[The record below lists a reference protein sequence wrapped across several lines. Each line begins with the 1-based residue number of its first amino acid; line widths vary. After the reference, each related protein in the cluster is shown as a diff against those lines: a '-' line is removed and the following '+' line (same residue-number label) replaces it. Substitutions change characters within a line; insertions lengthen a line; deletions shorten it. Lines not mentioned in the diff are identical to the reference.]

1 MDRHKRSTAHI
12 SMLEAGASAAQR
24 SDIDSPP
31 LQQQQQQIQ
40 IQRALEANAA
50 ASLFSQFGYLPWAAP
65 PIQRTPPSSS
75 IGFVNHIDPPSPSSP

>member
-1 MDRHKRSTAHI
+1 LDRHKRSTAHI

-31 LQQQQQQIQ
+31 LQQQQ

-75 IGFVNHIDPPSPSSP
+75 FGFVNHIDPPSPSSP